1 MQIMCNNW
9 QVISFLKILSCK
21 LGLHFAYNIIQVL
34 FQI

>member
-1 MQIMCNNW
+1 MQNICYNLKL
-9 QVISFLKILSCK
+9 ILFLKIFSCK